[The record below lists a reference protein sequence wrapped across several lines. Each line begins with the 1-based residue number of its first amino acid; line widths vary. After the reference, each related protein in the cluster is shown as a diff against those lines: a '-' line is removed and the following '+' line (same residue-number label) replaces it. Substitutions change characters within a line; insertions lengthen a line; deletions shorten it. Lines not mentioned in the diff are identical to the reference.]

1 MFTAVVRVT
10 GAGRLADFRECLR
23 WLMVRDEDAEEYS
36 EHHAEG
42 VLEYRF
48 TPRKGIPFP
57 AFTAASA
64 DFPELQVEAEW
75 EHDGVRGRA
84 LIENGRLVQ
93 QPPELAA
100 GMLLDVSIEPDG
112 RLELALA
119 CSRREGALVGYAASA
134 ERHTYFRYRDGGLE
148 LIGPDSPDEALEE
161 VAFAFVEEWIWYD
174 EEDAVLERARYAN
187 YGYPVHGANLRAEKL
202 HLVRDRGLRFSSL
215 DAEAAEAREARAALI
230 EQWLKRT

>member
-10 GAGRLADFRECLR
+10 GAGRIDEFRERLR
-23 WLMVRDEDAEEYS
+23 WLMVRDEDAEDYS

-75 EHDGVRGRA
+75 QHDGVRGRA

-93 QPPELAA
+93 QTPQLA
-100 GMLLDVSIEPDG
+100 GDTLLDVAVEEDG
-112 RLELALA
+112 KLALALA
-119 CSRREGALVGYAASA
+119 CSRQEDALVGYAATCD
-134 ERHTYFRYRDGGLE
+134 RHTYFRYREGKLE
-148 LIGPDSPDEALEE
+148 LVSPDAPDEALEE

-187 YGYPVHGANLRAEKL
+187 YGFPVYGANLRAEKL
-202 HLVRDRGLRFSSL
+202 KLVRDQGLRFSSL
-215 DAEAAEAREARAALI
+215 DAAAGAAREALVA
-230 EQWLKRT
+230 QWLKRA

>member
-10 GAGRLADFRECLR
+10 GAGRLADFRERLR
-23 WLMVRDEDAEEYS
+23 WLMVRDEEAEEYS

-48 TPRKGIPFP
+48 TPQKGIPFP

-75 EHDGVRGRA
+75 EHHGVRGRA

-93 QPPELAA
+93 QAPELAA
-100 GMLLDVSIEPDG
+100 GMLLDVSIEANG

-119 CSRREGALVGYAASA
+119 CSRRDGALLGYAASA
-134 ERHTYFRYRDGGLE
+134 ERHTYFRFRDGRLE
-148 LIGPDSPDEALEE
+148 LVGPDSPDEALEE

-202 HLVRDRGLRFSSL
+202 HLVRERNSRFSSL
-215 DAEAAEAREARAALI
+215 DAEAAEAREALVQ
-230 EQWLKRT
+230 QWLKRT

>member
-10 GAGRLADFRECLR
+10 GAGRLADFRERLR

-48 TPRKGIPFP
+48 TPQKGIPFP

-75 EHDGVRGRA
+75 EHDGVRGHAR
-84 LIENGRLVQ
+84 IENGRLVQ
-93 QPPELAA
+93 QPAELAA
-100 GMLLDVSIEPDG
+100 RMLLDVSIEANG

-119 CSRREGALVGYAASA
+119 CSRRDDVLFGYAATA
-134 ERHTYFRYRDGGLE
+134 DRHTYFRCRDGKLE
-148 LIGPDSPDEALEE
+148 LVGPDSPDAALEE
-161 VAFAFVEEWIWYD
+161 VAFAFVEEWVWYD
-174 EEDAVLERARYAN
+174 EEEAVLERARYAN

-215 DAEAAEAREARAALI
+215 DEPAAKAREALI

>member
-1 MFTAVVRVT
+1 MFTAVVRIK
-10 GAGRLADFRECLR
+10 GAGRLQDFRERLR
-23 WLMVRDEDAEEYS
+23 WLMVGDEDPEEYS

-48 TPRKGIPFP
+48 APRRGIPFP

-75 EHDGVRGRA
+75 EHHGVRGRA

-93 QPPELAA
+93 QAPQLSSR
-100 GMLLDVSIEPDG
+100 MLLDVAIEADG
-112 RLELALA
+112 QLKLALA
-119 CSRREGALVGYAASA
+119 CSRRDDALIGYAATA
-134 ERHTYFRYRDGGLE
+134 DRHTYFRYREGRLE
-148 LIGPDSPDEALEE
+148 LVSPEAPDDALEE

-174 EEDAVLERARYAN
+174 EEDAALERARYAN

-202 HLVRDRGLRFSSL
+202 KLMRDQDVRFFSTL
-215 DAEAAEAREARAALI
+215 DAQAIEARAALLA
-230 EQWLKRT
+230 QWK